1 MQAPSPERRAL
12 TSAANVQCGICD
24 RRGRTRIVTS
34 QPVTFAA
41 FDCKRRENVHVVR
54 FHLSL
59 LNKRNHLNLHAEER
73 VYKILL
79 IHYSQVHAGK
89 QHVPFLPPDR
99 CASLEI
105 LLGSGCVVLCDEPRA
120 GIVHCGILLMG

>member
-1 MQAPSPERRAL
+1 M
-12 TSAANVQCGICD
+12 
-24 RRGRTRIVTS
+24 
-34 QPVTFAA
+34 
-41 FDCKRRENVHVVR
+41 R

-59 LNKRNHLNLHAEER
+59 LTKCNHLNLHAEER

-79 IHYSQVHAGK
+79 TYYSPVHARK

-105 LLGSGCVVLCDEPRA
+105 LLGSGCVVPCDEPRA